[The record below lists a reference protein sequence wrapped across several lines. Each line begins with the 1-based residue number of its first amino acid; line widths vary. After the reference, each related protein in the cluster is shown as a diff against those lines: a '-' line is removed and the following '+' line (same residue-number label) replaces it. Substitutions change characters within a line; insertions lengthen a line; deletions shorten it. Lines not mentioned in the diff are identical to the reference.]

1 MLKKLSDFLS
11 SHASLFVI
19 LTAVVTFFV
28 ASNPMAVVPCAISC
42 CLLCIFVLV
51 LFH

>member
-19 LTAVVTFFV
+19 LT
-28 ASNPMAVVPCAISC
+28 N
-42 CLLCIFVLV
+42 IFARRDPDAAPR
-51 LFH
+51 